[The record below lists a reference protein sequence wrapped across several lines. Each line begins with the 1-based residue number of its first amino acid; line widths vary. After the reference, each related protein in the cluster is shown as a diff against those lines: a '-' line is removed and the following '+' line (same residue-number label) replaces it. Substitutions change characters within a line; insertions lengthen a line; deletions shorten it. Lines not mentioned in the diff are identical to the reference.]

1 MDKFCLSFNLFTS
14 FANDDKRERKLIL
27 HRNGFSNSPFP
38 FNIGIYRFC
47 FSFQYGLRI
56 LLCTIW
62 NILQVSK
69 NFNQFRRNLFVRE
82 WSRNYTSKS
91 NSPSDKEKLTCNKEF
106 LLSSQKKTKPF
117 PLWSI
122 FHQKWKL
129 VSSEKKW
136 VSTWILFLSTTFFLF
151 DLLIIIKKFHQC
163 HHQWNENK
171 KTNRFKQIIVSSV
184 LQYSYGG

>member
-91 NSPSDKEKLTCNKEF
+91 NSPSDKEKLTCNKDF
-106 LLSSQKKTKPF
+106 LLSSQKRQSLFNFDQFFIRNENWFPQRRNGCRHESCSFPRPF
-117 PLWSI
+117 
-122 FHQKWKL
+122 
-129 VSSEKKW
+129 
-136 VSTWILFLSTTFFLF
+136 FFL
-151 DLLIIIKKFHQC
+151 ISSRSSKISPMSSSMKWEQ
-163 HHQWNENK
+163 ENK
-171 KTNRFKQIIVSSV
+171 QIQADNCIIRITV
-184 LQYSYGG
+184 